1 MIDDAE
7 RRKMLRVELC
17 GSRVVERLEAIGVTR
32 LSDLCGED
40 AEELMERVNLAA
52 GSPIWRPPIA
62 TCALA
67 NLIDAAE
74 RERG

>member
-17 GSRVVERLEAIGVTR
+17 GNRVVERLEAIGVSR
-32 LSDLCGED
+32 LCDLCGED
-40 AEELMERVNLAA
+40 AEDVMERVNLAA
-52 GSPIWRPPIA
+52 GAPIWRPPIA
-62 TCALA
+62 TRALA

>member
-17 GSRVVERLEAIGVTR
+17 GSRVVERLEAIAIAR
-32 LSDLCGED
+32 LCDLRGED

-52 GSPIWRPPIA
+52 GAPIWRPPIA
-62 TCALA
+62 TRALT

-74 RERG
+74 HEGR

>member
-1 MIDDAE
+1 MIDDTE

-17 GSRVVERLEAIGVTR
+17 GNRVVARLEAIGVTR
-32 LSDLCGED
+32 LSDLRGED

-52 GSPIWRPPIA
+52 GAPVWRPPIA
-62 TCALA
+62 TRALA

-74 RERG
+74 RERT

>member
-7 RRKMLRVELC
+7 RRKMRHVELC
-17 GSRVVERLEAIGVTR
+17 GSRVVERLQAIGVSR
-32 LSDLCGED
+32 LSDPCSDD

-52 GSPIWRPPIA
+52 GTPTWRPPIA
-62 TCALA
+62 TRALA

-74 RERG
+74 HERG